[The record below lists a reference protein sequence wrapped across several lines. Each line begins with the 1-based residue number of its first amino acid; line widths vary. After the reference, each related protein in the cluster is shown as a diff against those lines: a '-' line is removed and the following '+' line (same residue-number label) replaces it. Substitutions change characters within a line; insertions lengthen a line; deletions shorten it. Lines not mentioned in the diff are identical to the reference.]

1 MVSANVGWPRVVVFD
16 LDGTLVDSAPDI
28 AAALS
33 TGFAPL
39 GAGPFDAQMAKGF
52 IGGGAMVAI
61 ERVACATGLVVD
73 DAEKAAIYGRFME
86 TYAVVS
92 AHGEGLYPGVHEVLA
107 HLKGQKRY
115 LALCT
120 NKAQPIAE
128 IAVRALGIAHYF
140 DTVIGAA
147 EPQHRKP
154 HPEPLLRAIAPS
166 GLGVGDAVM
175 IGDSPADIGAA
186 KAAGCR
192 SIAVTYGYTPVPAR
206 QLGADALVDGLLEI
220 PAILARLASTSVDRD
235 RA

>member
-1 MVSANVGWPRVVVFD
+1 MALANAGWPRVVVFD
-16 LDGTLVDSAPDI
+16 LDGTLVDSAADI
-28 AAALS
+28 AASLS
-33 TGFAPL
+33 AGFAPL
-39 GAGPFDAQMAKGF
+39 GVGPFDARTAQGF

-61 ERVACATGLVVD
+61 ERAARATGTVVD
-73 DAEKAAIYGRFME
+73 DAAKTAIYNRFME

-92 AHGEGLYPGVHEVLA
+92 AHGEGLFPGAHEILTL
-107 HLKGQKRY
+107 LKSEKRY

-128 IAVRALGIAHYF
+128 IALKALGIMHYF

-147 EPQHRKP
+147 EPQQRKP

-166 GLGVGDAVM
+166 GLGVAEAIM

-192 SIAVTYGYTPVPAR
+192 SIAVSYGYTPIPPR
-206 QLGADALVDGLLEI
+206 ELGADAVVDRLMEI
-220 PAILARLASTSVDRD
+220 PEVLARLAR
-235 RA
+235 